1 MKKLQF
7 TSCFLSLSL
16 TLQPLLAED
25 ILKSD
30 QDAQTKAKEVIKQM
44 QEGQEIKKQDFKDS
58 KIHKE
63 NLQHLFDTKF
73 PVDDYIYKA
82 GKRQPN
88 EQEAIQ
94 EILSL
99 IDDENAKEQMST
111 QETKEQEQSEEE
123 KAQEQ
128 LRKTQEQ
135 EEKLKAQNQQIAK
148 EVQLTEEQKL
158 KALLR
163 ASILSERNAEINTF
177 NKNSKFGSDGFS
189 NQKSLDISTNE
200 HKLYRSIRAGRLI
213 PALLTSAISSDL
225 SGIITAQ
232 IEQDIYA
239 SMGEAVLIPRGSKAI
254 GFYNNEV
261 KMGQK
266 RLEIKW
272 REIITPQGVNIMLT
286 DAIVADNMGMSGA
299 VGSVNNKFLERYGI
313 AYGISTLTNVLLLS
327 IAGKID
333 NANNGYAE
341 EVYSQAKSDI
351 NTIVQDII
359 SRSQQIQPT
368 IEIKSGSRIFIVP
381 TNHMWF
387 SKPKNNE
394 VLMKYFEIKGE
405 KMKEQIT
412 KAISQEEFLN
422 IKNQYFK
429 KKKNK
434 QKEEK
439 LNAKILEQIKVI
451 EKAEG
456 ELLKE
461 QVKLTRLLSEKAK
474 LNDFAKDLQAQEATD
489 E

>member
-422 IKNQYFK
+422 IKNQYFNLA
-429 KKKNK
+429 KNK

-474 LNDFAKDLQAQEATD
+474 LNDFAKDLQAQEATN

>member
-1 MKKLQF
+1 MKKMQF

-16 TLQPLLAED
+16 LLQPLFAED
-25 ILKSD
+25 ILESSN
-30 QDAQTKAKEVIKQM
+30 AQTKAKEVIKQM
-44 QEGQEIKKQDFKDS
+44 QEKQEVKKQDSQDS

-88 EQEAIQ
+88 ENEAIQ

-99 IDDENAKEQMST
+99 IDDENTKEQIKE
-111 QETKEQEQSEEE
+111 QIAEQEQSDEE

-128 LRKTQEQ
+128 LQKTKEQ

-163 ASILSERNAEINTF
+163 ASILSERNSEINTF

-200 HKLYRSIRAGRLI
+200 HRLYRSIRAGRLI

-225 SGIITAQ
+225 SGIVTAQ

-239 SMGEAVLIPRGSKAI
+239 SMGEVVLIPRGSKAI

-272 REIITPQGVNIMLT
+272 REIITPQGVNILLT

-327 IAGKID
+327 VAGKID
-333 NANNGYAE
+333 NANNGYSE

-394 VLMKYFEIKGE
+394 VLMKYF
-405 KMKEQIT
+405 
-412 KAISQEEFLN
+412 
-422 IKNQYFK
+422 
-429 KKKNK
+429 
-434 QKEEK
+434 
-439 LNAKILEQIKVI
+439 V
-451 EKAEG
+451 
-456 ELLKE
+456 
-461 QVKLTRLLSEKAK
+461 
-474 LNDFAKDLQAQEATD
+474 D
-489 E
+489 

>member
-1 MKKLQF
+1 MKKTPF
-7 TSCFLSLSL
+7 IPCFLSLSL
-16 TLQPLLAED
+16 LLQPLFAAED
-25 ILKSD
+25 ILESQNAKE
-30 QDAQTKAKEVIKQM
+30 QAKEVIKQM
-44 QEGQEIKKQDFKDS
+44 REEQEVKKQDSQDS

-88 EQEAIQ
+88 EKEALQ

-99 IDDENAKEQMST
+99 IEDENAKEQVKEQINT
-111 QETKEQEQSEEE
+111 QEIKEQEQSEEE

-128 LRKTQEQ
+128 LRKTKEQ

-163 ASILSERNAEINTF
+163 ASILSERNSEINTF
-177 NKNSKFGSDGFS
+177 NQNSQFGSDGFS

-200 HKLYRSIRAGRLI
+200 HRLYRSIRAGRLI

-327 IAGKID
+327 VAGKID
-333 NANNGYAE
+333 NANNGYSE

-394 VLMKYFEIKGE
+394 VLMKYF
-405 KMKEQIT
+405 
-412 KAISQEEFLN
+412 
-422 IKNQYFK
+422 
-429 KKKNK
+429 
-434 QKEEK
+434 
-439 LNAKILEQIKVI
+439 V
-451 EKAEG
+451 
-456 ELLKE
+456 
-461 QVKLTRLLSEKAK
+461 
-474 LNDFAKDLQAQEATD
+474 D
-489 E
+489 

>member
-1 MKKLQF
+1 MKKTPF
-7 TSCFLSLSL
+7 IPCFLSLSL
-16 TLQPLLAED
+16 LLQPLFAED
-25 ILKSD
+25 ILEST
-30 QDAQTKAKEVIKQM
+30 QTKAKEVIKQM
-44 QEGQEIKKQDFKDS
+44 QEEQEAKKKGSQDS

-88 EQEAIQ
+88 EKEALQ

-99 IDDENAKEQMST
+99 IDDENAKEQVKEKINT

-123 KAQEQ
+123 KTQEQ
-128 LRKTQEQ
+128 LRKTKEQ

-177 NKNSKFGSDGFS
+177 NQNSKFGSDGFS

-200 HKLYRSIRAGRLI
+200 HRLYRSIRAGRLI

-272 REIITPQGVNIMLT
+272 REIITPQGVNILLT

-327 IAGKID
+327 VAGKID
-333 NANNGYAE
+333 NANNGYSE

-394 VLMKYFEIKGE
+394 VLMKYF
-405 KMKEQIT
+405 
-412 KAISQEEFLN
+412 
-422 IKNQYFK
+422 
-429 KKKNK
+429 
-434 QKEEK
+434 
-439 LNAKILEQIKVI
+439 V
-451 EKAEG
+451 
-456 ELLKE
+456 
-461 QVKLTRLLSEKAK
+461 
-474 LNDFAKDLQAQEATD
+474 D
-489 E
+489 

>member
-1 MKKLQF
+1 MKKTPF
-7 TSCFLSLSL
+7 IPCFLSLSL
-16 TLQPLLAED
+16 LLQPLFAED
-25 ILKSD
+25 ILEST
-30 QDAQTKAKEVIKQM
+30 QAKAKEVIKQM
-44 QEGQEIKKQDFKDS
+44 QEEQEAEKQNSQDS

-88 EQEAIQ
+88 EKEALQ

-99 IDDENAKEQMST
+99 IEDENAKEQVKEKINT

-123 KAQEQ
+123 KTQEQ
-128 LRKTQEQ
+128 LRKTKEQ

-177 NKNSKFGSDGFS
+177 NQNSKFGSDGFS

-200 HKLYRSIRAGRLI
+200 HRLYRSIRAGRLI

-272 REIITPQGVNIMLT
+272 REIITPQGINILLT

-327 IAGKID
+327 VAGKID
-333 NANNGYAE
+333 NANNGYSE

-394 VLMKYFEIKGE
+394 VLMKYF
-405 KMKEQIT
+405 
-412 KAISQEEFLN
+412 
-422 IKNQYFK
+422 
-429 KKKNK
+429 
-434 QKEEK
+434 
-439 LNAKILEQIKVI
+439 V
-451 EKAEG
+451 
-456 ELLKE
+456 
-461 QVKLTRLLSEKAK
+461 
-474 LNDFAKDLQAQEATD
+474 D
-489 E
+489 

>member
-1 MKKLQF
+1 MKKTPF
-7 TSCFLSLSL
+7 IPCFLSLSL
-16 TLQPLLAED
+16 LLQPLFAED
-25 ILKSD
+25 ILEST
-30 QDAQTKAKEVIKQM
+30 QAKAKEVIKQM
-44 QEGQEIKKQDFKDS
+44 QEEQEAEKQNSQDS

-88 EQEAIQ
+88 EKEALQ

-99 IDDENAKEQMST
+99 IEDENAKEQVKEKINT

-123 KAQEQ
+123 KTQEQ
-128 LRKTQEQ
+128 LRKTKEQ

-177 NKNSKFGSDGFS
+177 NQNSKFGSDGFS

-200 HKLYRSIRAGRLI
+200 HRLYRSIRAGRLI

-272 REIITPQGVNIMLT
+272 REIITPQGVNILLT

-299 VGSVNNKFLERYGI
+299 IGSVNNKFLERYGI

-327 IAGKID
+327 VAGKID
-333 NANNGYAE
+333 NANNGYSE

-394 VLMKYFEIKGE
+394 MLMKYF
-405 KMKEQIT
+405 
-412 KAISQEEFLN
+412 
-422 IKNQYFK
+422 
-429 KKKNK
+429 
-434 QKEEK
+434 
-439 LNAKILEQIKVI
+439 V
-451 EKAEG
+451 
-456 ELLKE
+456 
-461 QVKLTRLLSEKAK
+461 
-474 LNDFAKDLQAQEATD
+474 D
-489 E
+489 

>member
-99 IDDENAKEQMST
+99 IDDENAKEQMCT

-422 IKNQYFK
+422 IKNQYFNLA
-429 KKKNK
+429 KNK

>member
-1 MKKLQF
+1 MKKTQF
-7 TSCFLSLSL
+7 IPCFLSLSL
-16 TLQPLLAED
+16 ALQPLFAED
-25 ILKSD
+25 IFES
-30 QDAQTKAKEVIKQM
+30 QNVEAKAKEVIKEM
-44 QEGQEIKKQDFKDS
+44 QEEQKVKEKQES
-58 KIHKE
+58 KIDEE
-63 NLQHLFDTKF
+63 NLQHLFNTKF

-82 GKRQPN
+82 GKRQPDEN
-88 EQEAIQ
+88 ESMQKM
-94 EILSL
+94 LSL
-99 IDDENAKEQMST
+99 IDDENAKEQA
-111 QETKEQEQSEEE
+111 QEQINAQPPTEQEQSDEER
-123 KAQEQ
+123 AQEQ
-128 LRKTQEQ
+128 LRKIKEQ
-135 EEKLKAQNQQIAK
+135 EEKLKAQNKQIAK

-158 KALLR
+158 KAMLR
-163 ASILSERNAEINTF
+163 ASILSERNHEINTF
-177 NKNSKFGSDGFS
+177 NKNAKFGDSGFS

-272 REIITPQGVNIMLT
+272 REIITPQGVNILLT

-299 VGSVNNKFLERYGI
+299 VGSVNNKMLERY
-313 AYGISTLTNVLLLS
+313 AVPYGISTLTNVLLLS

-333 NANNGYAE
+333 NANNTYAN

-351 NTIVQDII
+351 NTIVQDMI

-394 VLMKYFEIKGE
+394 VLMKYF
-405 KMKEQIT
+405 
-412 KAISQEEFLN
+412 
-422 IKNQYFK
+422 
-429 KKKNK
+429 
-434 QKEEK
+434 
-439 LNAKILEQIKVI
+439 V
-451 EKAEG
+451 
-456 ELLKE
+456 
-461 QVKLTRLLSEKAK
+461 
-474 LNDFAKDLQAQEATD
+474 D
-489 E
+489 

>member
-44 QEGQEIKKQDFKDS
+44 QEGQEVKKQDFKDS

-99 IDDENAKEQMST
+99 IDDENAKEQAKEQMST

-200 HKLYRSIRAGRLI
+200 HKLYRTIRAGRLI

-394 VLMKYFEIKGE
+394 VLMKYF
-405 KMKEQIT
+405 
-412 KAISQEEFLN
+412 
-422 IKNQYFK
+422 
-429 KKKNK
+429 
-434 QKEEK
+434 
-439 LNAKILEQIKVI
+439 V
-451 EKAEG
+451 
-456 ELLKE
+456 
-461 QVKLTRLLSEKAK
+461 
-474 LNDFAKDLQAQEATD
+474 D
-489 E
+489 

>member
-1 MKKLQF
+1 MKKMQF

-16 TLQPLLAED
+16 LLQPLFAED
-25 ILKSD
+25 ILESSN
-30 QDAQTKAKEVIKQM
+30 AQTKAKEVIKQM
-44 QEGQEIKKQDFKDS
+44 QEKQEVKKQDSQDS

-88 EQEAIQ
+88 ENEAIQ

-99 IDDENAKEQMST
+99 IDDENTKEQVKE
-111 QETKEQEQSEEE
+111 QIAEQEQSDEE

-128 LRKTQEQ
+128 LQKTKEQ

-163 ASILSERNAEINTF
+163 ASILSERNSEINTF

-200 HKLYRSIRAGRLI
+200 HRLYRSIRAGRLI

-225 SGIITAQ
+225 SGIVTAQ

-272 REIITPQGVNIMLT
+272 REIITPQGVNILLT

-327 IAGKID
+327 VAGKID
-333 NANNGYAE
+333 NANNGYSE

-394 VLMKYFEIKGE
+394 VLMKYF
-405 KMKEQIT
+405 
-412 KAISQEEFLN
+412 
-422 IKNQYFK
+422 
-429 KKKNK
+429 
-434 QKEEK
+434 
-439 LNAKILEQIKVI
+439 V
-451 EKAEG
+451 
-456 ELLKE
+456 
-461 QVKLTRLLSEKAK
+461 
-474 LNDFAKDLQAQEATD
+474 D
-489 E
+489 

>member
-44 QEGQEIKKQDFKDS
+44 QEGQKIKKQDFKDS

-88 EQEAIQ
+88 EQETIQ

-422 IKNQYFK
+422 IKNQYFNLA
-429 KKKNK
+429 KNK

>member
-1 MKKLQF
+1 MKKMPF
-7 TSCFLSLSL
+7 TPCFLSLSL
-16 TLQPLLAED
+16 LLQPLFAED
-25 ILKSD
+25 ILEASN
-30 QDAQTKAKEVIKQM
+30 AQTKAKEVIKQM
-44 QEGQEIKKQDFKDS
+44 QEKQEAKKQDDKDS

-63 NLQHLFDTKF
+63 NLQHLFETKF

-88 EQEAIQ
+88 ENEAIQ

-99 IDDENAKEQMST
+99 INDENAKKKAQEQIK
-111 QETKEQEQSEEE
+111 QETKEQEQSNE
-123 KAQEQ
+123 KKVQEQ
-128 LRKTQEQ
+128 LRKTKEQ
-135 EEKLKAQNQQIAK
+135 AQKLKAQNQQIAK

-163 ASILSERNAEINTF
+163 ASILSERNSEINTF
-177 NKNSKFGSDGFS
+177 NQNSKFGHSGFS
-189 NQKSLDISTNE
+189 NQKSIDISTNE
-200 HKLYRSIRAGRLI
+200 HKLYRTIRAGRLI

-225 SGIITAQ
+225 SGIVTAQ

-266 RLEIKW
+266 RLNIKW
-272 REIITPQGVNIMLT
+272 REIITPQGINIMLT
-286 DAIVADNMGMSGA
+286 DAIVADNMGISGA
-299 VGSVNNKFLERYGI
+299 IGSVNNKFLERYGI
-313 AYGISTLTNVLLLS
+313 AYGISTLTNVLLLG

-333 NANNGYAE
+333 NANNGYSE
-341 EVYSQAKSDI
+341 EVYSQAKSDV

-394 VLMKYFEIKGE
+394 VLMKYF
-405 KMKEQIT
+405 
-412 KAISQEEFLN
+412 
-422 IKNQYFK
+422 
-429 KKKNK
+429 
-434 QKEEK
+434 
-439 LNAKILEQIKVI
+439 V
-451 EKAEG
+451 
-456 ELLKE
+456 
-461 QVKLTRLLSEKAK
+461 
-474 LNDFAKDLQAQEATD
+474 D
-489 E
+489 

>member
-422 IKNQYFK
+422 IKNQYFNLA
-429 KKKNK
+429 KNK